1 VPASHQFNRR
11 IAAIGTALALV
22 ALPITG
28 TIDAP
33 PALGQP
39 SPTETA
45 SAGQADTEAAGGSG
59 GADSADA
66 TSAADG
72 SNASGSDAE
81 AEGNDSG
88 ITAEDG
94 SSTASSKSE
103 ADTDGN
109 NDDDNDTGGDGNE
122 PDGACADTEGASD
135 DGPCKIDEPLPAD
148 WGGDSKQTLRLPKP
162 KNEPGS
168 MPESWKGETFKLRKR
183 SDVNLPVQSSS
194 DTASA
199 DSAQSAERAG
209 DTDDSGNPLPSAEAQ
224 ADVPD
229 ELKLRADGYVVSP
242 GNGKP
247 VRFTGFAEDP
257 EWKFDVS
264 EGEVTVVSGRGY
276 PDPGNGSSDDESD
289 GSDNGNASSDDDKDG
304 SANGSHTAGETAKS
318 DSDSDSTTSAN
329 GNADGSRADS
339 DSGSGSDSNSSSDS
353 ASAARGDT
361 SDDSDT
367 SSDSVASKD
376 SGSNDRADSPA
387 DKDSDGS
394 NSDSR
399 AEGSRSSDSDSSAS
413 GSDSGEDEGS
423 EDSEDDDDGSGSSLG
438 TADAD
443 GSTPDPSTG
452 NGSQDGRETIPG
464 TTGDEWLPGDEDD
477 SEHPDYSD
485 PVPQNPDAPTPKDDT
500 DLITGG
506 DQPSPRADQNPSPSF
521 GESIISTIV
530 SSWPV
535 FVLAASGMAAVGFII
550 YLMGRRGKQE

>member
-1 VPASHQFNRR
+1 MPASHQFNRR
-11 IAAIGTALALV
+11 IAAIGAALALV

-28 TIDAP
+28 TIEAP

-45 SAGQADTEAAGGSG
+45 NAGKAAAEEAGGSG

-72 SNASGSDAE
+72 SDAE

-88 ITAEDG
+88 ITADDG

-103 ADTDGN
+103 ADTDG
-109 NDDDNDTGGDGNE
+109 DNDTGGDGNG
-122 PDGACADTEGASD
+122 PDRACADSDAASD
-135 DGPCKIDEPLPAD
+135 DGPCEIEGKLKAE
-148 WGGDSKQTLRLPKP
+148 WDSGTKQLSVTAP
-162 KNEPGS
+162 NGEAGS
-168 MPESWKGETFKLRKR
+168 LPESWVGESFEGPTDKR
-183 SDVNLPVQSSS
+183 DRVRIPVQDSRDSTGD
-194 DTASA
+194 DTTRSA
-199 DSAQSAERAG
+199 ANDS
-209 DTDDSGNPLPSAEAQ
+209 DTDDSGQSVAEATDT
-224 ADVPD
+224 AAAPSRF
-229 ELKLRADGYVVSP
+229 KFGSDGTIMAANEQKPMEFENFPESGPRP
-242 GNGKP
+242 GWT
-247 VRFTGFAEDP
+247 FTSDGETIIA
-257 EWKFDVS
+257 
-264 EGEVTVVSGRGY
+264 EGEKY
-276 PDPGNGSSDDESD
+276 PDRDD
-289 GSDNGNASSDDDKDG
+289 NANSETSGDADSKTDDPDG
-304 SANGSHTAGETAKS
+304 SANDSHTAGDTAES
-318 DSDSDSTTSAN
+318 DSDSDSTSSAN
-329 GNADGSRADS
+329 SNADGSRADS

-353 ASAARGDT
+353 GSAARGDT

-376 SGSNDRADSPA
+376 SGSNDRADSSA
-387 DKDSDGS
+387 DEDSDG
-394 NSDSR
+394 SDSR
-399 AEGSRSSDSDSSAS
+399 AEGSRSSDSDSTAS
-413 GSDSGEDEGS
+413 DSDSGEDEDEDS

-438 TADAD
+438 SADAD

-506 DQPSPRADQNPSPSF
+506 DQPSPRADQNPAPSF